1 MRWVL
6 HTTRR
11 PGISP
16 RNLALLHA
24 TLHRQLPTSHALRRG
39 VEHELRARQA
49 EDGTF
54 GDLIETARAVRALC
68 AVAGPCVQ
76 ATRAAEHL
84 TRQVMSHE
92 DAALRCIGDPRPTGP
107 GDVATHA
114 APVEEGICEITLA
127 LRAYLDVA
135 SEATTSRSPT

>member
-1 MRWVL
+1 
-6 HTTRR
+6 
-11 PGISP
+11 
-16 RNLALLHA
+16 
-24 TLHRQLPTSHALRRG
+24 
-39 VEHELRARQA
+39 
-49 EDGTF
+49 
-54 GDLIETARAVRALC
+54 
-68 AVAGPCVQ
+68 
-76 ATRAAEHL
+76 
-84 TRQVMSHE
+84 MSHE